1 MAFKFFRI
9 LRNLYFRLIVLIVST
24 VVIGGLCVAGW
35 KDSWDNRELTLFY
48 LALAFLVWSLYMIIR
63 SERANC
69 EKIGLMLEAVRNDDF
84 LFRFPTHRGSAY
96 DIMLN
101 ESLNRMNQL
110 LSDAKK
116 QTVERERYYDLI
128 LESVTTG
135 IAVLD
140 HHGFVRR
147 CNPSALRLLGLSN
160 LTQLSQ
166 LDAIDPELRKAF
178 ETITS
183 DEKRHLSIKHLKE
196 GEVHYLLRCSEVQL
210 KGEALRIIAFNDI
223 RSEMEEK
230 EMESWI
236 RLTRVLTHEIMNSI
250 APIHSLSDTLLMLLR
265 SGEPGDI
272 PVLIH
277 KQLSEGLEV
286 IGSTSRGLMSF
297 VDSYRKFSSLQK
309 PVPQLVYVKDLLM
322 QIYRLQI
329 QDSAVEW
336 HVSVDPE
343 DLLIYVDENLIRHVL
358 INLVRN
364 AIQAGAGR
372 IGVRSYCM
380 DDESVIVEV
389 SNDGEPIPEAEAEQ
403 IFVPFFTTKSDG
415 SGIGLSVSRQIMK
428 MSGGNISLCRVP
440 ADGYRV
446 TFELKFN

>member
-178 ETITS
+178 
-183 DEKRHLSIKHLKE
+183 
-196 GEVHYLLRCSEVQL
+196 
-210 KGEALRIIAFNDI
+210 
-223 RSEMEEK
+223 
-230 EMESWI
+230 
-236 RLTRVLTHEIMNSI
+236 
-250 APIHSLSDTLLMLLR
+250 
-265 SGEPGDI
+265 
-272 PVLIH
+272 
-277 KQLSEGLEV
+277 
-286 IGSTSRGLMSF
+286 
-297 VDSYRKFSSLQK
+297 
-309 PVPQLVYVKDLLM
+309 
-322 QIYRLQI
+322 
-329 QDSAVEW
+329 
-336 HVSVDPE
+336 
-343 DLLIYVDENLIRHVL
+343 
-358 INLVRN
+358 
-364 AIQAGAGR
+364 
-372 IGVRSYCM
+372 
-380 DDESVIVEV
+380 
-389 SNDGEPIPEAEAEQ
+389 
-403 IFVPFFTTKSDG
+403 
-415 SGIGLSVSRQIMK
+415 
-428 MSGGNISLCRVP
+428 
-440 ADGYRV
+440 
-446 TFELKFN
+446 